1 MCKELELTKGT
12 GSVVGRVGYL
22 EQSPWIMNDTM
33 RANILFGRELDE
45 EFYWQVVDA
54 CALTQD
60 LEMWPNRDMTMIGER
75 GINISGGQR
84 ARLALARIVYS
95 RADIYILDD
104 PLSAVDAHVKR
115 HILDNV
121 LLGSGLLGNKLRIVT
136 THAESM
142 LPFCNQT
149 VTLSDGNATV
159 RQQVPK
165 EHKYTAP
172 IVPLVSASHSVDV
185 AAPEPDNT
193 KSDSDIGNLP
203 TSAVKS
209 STQYSFKENALYVAK
224 VCGTFTVGGI
234 LLTSLMRPISF
245 YILGSYNISA
255 LKRNAQTLGYDNTV
269 VLQCLLINIAR
280 AITNR
285 LLNSVEAYLGNAV
298 NDRLDQKVRNLAVNG
313 LAHAPMSFFEQTNRH
328 QTGSDCEDGVMA
340 MPSSD
345 DDDDDDDELE
355 IIDGAGANNAS
366 SAHRHNARSGWL
378 QRMYMLISGQRELA
392 ASGNNCQRRNNGG
405 LDRKIGGRSINR
417 LSSGQRQLFSL
428 CRLLMRKQGK
438 VLVLD
443 EATAD
448 IDSESDLKMQ
458 QLIRRE
464 FRESTVITI
473 AHRLETIMNSDRIV
487 VMDRGEIV
495 EVGQPQEL
503 LKRDGGAFAAGGRAD
518 KQVPGEPYTV
528 GYSPRGILIDGRPR
542 LLTVGALHY
551 PRSTPEMWDSQMKKA
566 KIGGL
571 NTIDTYVFWNV
582 HEAVKG
588 QYDFATDR
596 ANLPLFLETARR
608 NGLFVMLRIGPYVCA
623 EWNYGGFPQW
633 LRHEPGVVFRTFSEP
648 FMREMRRFLEAVVRE
663 TRRFLPEHGGPIVA
677 MQIENEYGNLQGS
690 FGRDGERYARWCGAT
705 AQALNVS
712 VPWIMCRQDTEVPH
726 VIPTLNDFYAAQ
738 LMDKYRREH
747 PQFPGMWTEMWPAWF
762 QRWGEAAASR
772 PIEDTAYAV
781 AAWFARGGTY
791 VSYYMYAGGT
801 NFGRTA
807 SPFTQTSYDYDGFLD
822 EYGLENWPKYLHL
835 QALHR
840 VLLANED
847 LITASP
853 EPQPRRLTSD
863 GRAQAHVYGEG
874 ESYVAFLVN
883 TDERRGARVDF
894 GGLALTLHRWS
905 VTVVGRRGADTRA
918 AVLFRTAHPSAAVRR
933 AQAAPSHFRALAAER
948 HPRPHPRPH
957 VRTLAVPPPQ
967 SDAMRVR
974 ADRPPEHFSVTDD
987 ATDYLWHR
995 TTVAHTCAGGGTLEL
1010 RDAGDVAYA
1019 FINGRP
1025 LGMRHGREDRL
1036 ATFVF
1041 DVDPLITHANATEI
1055 TVLTQ
1060 TMGVAHNELHMEAY
1074 ARGLLGPVTLC
1085 GRDITHGEWLVMPGL
1100 AADARAHDA
1109 PPPAD
1114 SPRWK
1119 PEPPRH
1125 HARRGFRWHE
1135 IEIDAGRLLDS
1146 AAVANAYAPLAV
1158 DLASMTKGQIW
1169 INQHHLGRYWLRR
1182 APEARDYAPCRKC
1195 GFGGWYW
1202 PDNVCRQ
1209 KCGELSQRY
1218 YHLPLSYLNL
1228 TTMTNGSHARN
1239 FLYLL
1244 EEIDGQPENV
1254 RFACRVA
1261 PSPFAGD
1268 HGGGKSHFPSLWWLS
1283 VCIAFALAAA
1293 GLVVAAVARRG
1304 YRHRID

>member
-1 MCKELELTKGT
+1 MRISRLV
-12 GSVVGRVGYL
+12 GSL
-22 EQSPWIMNDTM
+22 
-33 RANILFGRELDE
+33 
-45 EFYWQVVDA
+45 
-54 CALTQD
+54 
-60 LEMWPNRDMTMIGER
+60 
-75 GINISGGQR
+75 
-84 ARLALARIVYS
+84 
-95 RADIYILDD
+95 
-104 PLSAVDAHVKR
+104 
-115 HILDNV
+115 V
-121 LLGSGLLGNKLRIVT
+121 LLL
-136 THAESM
+136 A
-142 LPFCNQT
+142 
-149 VTLSDGNATV
+149 
-159 RQQVPK
+159 
-165 EHKYTAP
+165 
-172 IVPLVSASHSVDV
+172 
-185 AAPEPDNT
+185 
-193 KSDSDIGNLP
+193 
-203 TSAVKS
+203 
-209 STQYSFKENALYVAK
+209 
-224 VCGTFTVGGI
+224 CG
-234 LLTSLMRPISF
+234 
-245 YILGSYNISA
+245 
-255 LKRNAQTLGYDNTV
+255 
-269 VLQCLLINIAR
+269 
-280 AITNR
+280 
-285 LLNSVEAYLGNAV
+285 
-298 NDRLDQKVRNLAVNG
+298 
-313 LAHAPMSFFEQTNRH
+313 
-328 QTGSDCEDGVMA
+328 
-340 MPSSD
+340 
-345 DDDDDDDELE
+345 
-355 IIDGAGANNAS
+355 
-366 SAHRHNARSGWL
+366 
-378 QRMYMLISGQRELA
+378 
-392 ASGNNCQRRNNGG
+392 
-405 LDRKIGGRSINR
+405 
-417 LSSGQRQLFSL
+417 
-428 CRLLMRKQGK
+428 
-438 VLVLD
+438 
-443 EATAD
+443 
-448 IDSESDLKMQ
+448 
-458 QLIRRE
+458 
-464 FRESTVITI
+464 
-473 AHRLETIMNSDRIV
+473 
-487 VMDRGEIV
+487 
-495 EVGQPQEL
+495 
-503 LKRDGGAFAAGGRAD
+503 AAGGRAD

-738 LMDKYRREH
+738 LMDRYRREH